1 MASMYGGGGGKAAR
15 AEKKENKKI
24 VKEVSKAVKAAAP
37 KKEKGLTLKQRT
49 EQMAAAK
56 GLAKLDVVSK
66 PLRPSARK
74 EMFRLQRKGK

>member
-1 MASMYGGGGGKAAR
+1 MKGNMMGGGGKIAR

-24 VKEVSKAVKAAAP
+24 VKEVSKAIKAAAP
-37 KKEKGLTLKQRT
+37 KKEKGLTLKQRD

-66 PLRPSARK
+66 PLKPSARK
-74 EMFRLQRKGK
+74 EMFKNQRKGK